1 MSSSPLR
8 SDVIGPGNKAARG
21 CCKRLLQEAVDK
33 LKLIHDAKRAL
44 EVGTL
49 AGMYSQNNNRSLTA
63 TARPYTIAIEILHLK
78 RENYFP
84 IGCSRRFPAAPR
96 GSMTVNLPSGIIA
109 RKSGRS

>member
-1 MSSSPLR
+1 MKSALVTNP
-8 SDVIGPGNKAARG
+8 
-21 CCKRLLQEAVDK
+21 QEAVNK
-33 LKLIHDAKRAL
+33 PKHMLDAKRAL

-49 AGMYSQNNNRSLTA
+49 ARMYSQNNDRRLTA
-63 TARPYTIAIEILHLK
+63 TARPDTIEIKIFNLK

-84 IGCSRRFPAAPR
+84 VGCSRRFPAAPR